1 MLSGFM
7 YFKKWWIMFNRSLIC
22 SSDHWSMRT
31 RRGIANTAIAVVA
44 CLLGVAF
51 VFVFN
56 NKSDDEGVLTP
67 TSATA
72 EVETSVI
79 EAVQPRIASLLPFAV
94 DQLIAMGIEPVCVP
108 GLRGLAPES
117 WSGIPTV
124 QLDHSAGPNLEQLIA
139 VDPDYIVTGSI
150 YAQFMPQIAE
160 VTGAEV
166 IMMDVESVNS
176 VMEHIRTLGEI
187 AGKSVEADLV
197 ASDLASRITAPVTVP
212 EDQQINVLA
221 IFGTP
226 HSFYAFLPDTYL
238 GDLVSHAGGRMGPDG
253 LVSHKVY
260 RGLAPLTMETV
271 IEFDPDLLMV
281 LFHGP
286 AETSRAMFEGDPLW
300 SSLRAVSEDRICFL
314 SDDLYAMR
322 PGSRVDEALVQVRE
336 YVANVADRM
345 Q

>member
-1 MLSGFM
+1 M
-7 YFKKWWIMFNRSLIC
+7 
-22 SSDHWSMRT
+22 
-31 RRGIANTAIAVVA
+31 A

-56 NKSDDEGVLTP
+56 NESVDEGVLVPAT
-67 TSATA
+67 ATA
-72 EVETSVI
+72 EVESSLV
-79 EAVQPRIASLLPFAV
+79 EAVQPRIASLLPFAA

-108 GLRGLAPES
+108 GLRGLAPDA
-117 WSGIPTV
+117 WNGISTV

-139 VDPDYIVTGSI
+139 VDPDYIVTGSV
-150 YAQFMPQIAE
+150 YAQFMPHIAE

-166 IMMDVESVNS
+166 IMMDVESVSS
-176 VMEHIRTLGEI
+176 VMAHIRTLGEI
-187 AGKSVEADLV
+187 AGKSAEADVL
-197 ASDLASRITAPVTVP
+197 ASDLASRITAPVDIP
-212 EDQQINVLA
+212 EEKQINVLA

-238 GDLVSHAGGRMGPDG
+238 GDLVNHAGGQMGPQG
-253 LVSHKVY
+253 LVSHKIY

-286 AETSRAMFEGDPLW
+286 AEPSRAMFEGDPLW

-314 SDDLYAMR
+314 SDDVYAMR
-322 PGSRVDEALVQVRE
+322 PGSKVDEALVQVRE
-336 YVANVADRM
+336 YVASVADRL